1 MYLDIYFNLFRQ
13 FEAILGIKK
22 NLKAM
27 KLFIIPVRVLDLPS
41 TLIKKLIDK
50 TFTVKVRTHNQK
62 TFSFKSSDCKMR
74 NTDDVLQF
82 IVALHGYGAKDI
94 DRFFFLSE
102 KDELL
107 YVSRPG
113 MAMKKE
119 LEKLYIGEA
128 L

>member
-1 MYLDIYFNLFRQ
+1 
-13 FEAILGIKK
+13 
-22 NLKAM
+22 M

-41 TLIKKLIDK
+41 NLITKLLDK

-62 TFSFKSSDCKMR
+62 TFSFKASDCKMR
-74 NTDDVLQF
+74 DTDGVLQF
-82 IVALHGYGAKDI
+82 IVALSGYGAKDI
-94 DRFFFLSE
+94 DRFFFLSP

-113 MAMKKE
+113 KAMKQE